1 MHDLLLVEL
10 FDVEHDLEVWVRGH
24 SRSLKTVPFETLG
37 CSFLFTFHRNYGRI
51 FSHFGDIRHQRMPN
65 LDLWVWGRSRSFFFP
80 YCWRVARHRDI
91 CLQTKKRN
99 AQI

>member
-37 CSFLFTFHRNYGRI
+37 CSFLFTFHRSVG
-51 FSHFGDIRHQRMPN
+51 
-65 LDLWVWGRSRSFFFP
+65 
-80 YCWRVARHRDI
+80 
-91 CLQTKKRN
+91 
-99 AQI
+99 